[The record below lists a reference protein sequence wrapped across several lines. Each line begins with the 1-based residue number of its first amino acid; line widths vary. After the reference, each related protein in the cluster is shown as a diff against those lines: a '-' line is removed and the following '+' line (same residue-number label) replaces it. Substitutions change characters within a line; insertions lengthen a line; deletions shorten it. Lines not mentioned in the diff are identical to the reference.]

1 MSAYDLDRYVSGAA
15 DGGEPTVRTL
25 WNEVTVTSLCVGW
38 YIRNVLTG
46 KCYFVGVTR
55 ARGVPVPI
63 YCVYCICDG
72 VGVKMNQS
80 FSLDERDQC
89 RCLCCAWFFVFRTI
103 DIPGSRTCVSTG
115 KRTGIDQ
122 FVYDA

>member
-1 MSAYDLDRYVSGAA
+1 MKMLDRPSGISKKLCVGYDLDRYECGAA
-15 DGGEPTVRTL
+15 DGGEPTFRTM

-89 RCLCCAWFFVFRTI
+89 RWVAFGFSYFVRLI
-103 DIPGSRTCVSTG
+103 YPV
-115 KRTGIDQ
+115 
-122 FVYDA
+122 VELV